1 MIPLL
6 IELLL
11 SNCNLDSS
19 SHKLHKYYLHC
30 SQLRGLHDFFLNT
43 PWNQFDHYAHFKM
56 RNWVFF
62 CLCWLIKMAF
72 NFGSFLEMQVLT
84 FLRAFLVFFFSL
96 KKACKWESTIP
107 LCLAAHHCMTS
118 PRFSGLPVTSR
129 WEAADKDSLG
139 FPSALNIADFPGPHE
154 KLLGL
159 TSYSLRCCC
168 LVGLRTG
175 LLRLQAWTFLS
186 AQLDSDRSQ
195 SPEKSSWHFPGR

>member
-1 MIPLL
+1 
-6 IELLL
+6 
-11 SNCNLDSS
+11 
-19 SHKLHKYYLHC
+19 
-30 SQLRGLHDFFLNT
+30 
-43 PWNQFDHYAHFKM
+43 
-56 RNWVFF
+56 
-62 CLCWLIKMAF
+62 MAF

-186 AQLDSDRSQ
+186 AQLDSDRSIRFHPCLELVA
-195 SPEKSSWHFPGR
+195 SFGDKKCLAGALYPHYLEIPFRLPF